1 MIFYQ
6 AFLKWSKH
14 VDLHEFLGIK
24 RLSHLTHFDE
34 RRLNNHHG
42 VRINYDISWLLENPF
57 MYDTYGI

>member
-1 MIFYQ
+1 MIFFK

-34 RRLNNHHG
+34 RRLNNHQ
-42 VRINYDISWLLENPF
+42 SE
-57 MYDTYGI
+57 